1 MPSIRRAICSTG
13 AERTLCPPTNKFF
26 RAETLRPVTNLNSP
40 MIRLASLH
48 RCVALT
54 ALAALLAA
62 PASAL
67 TDRKFVTSPTL
78 ATEATTMIQL
88 LEQAHYNRDAV
99 RSSDYAQVIPDFM
112 GSLDGQ
118 KLFFLASDK
127 ADFEARYNKTLYW
140 NVSKLGNID
149 AAYEIYTAYEKRTEQ
164 RIYWIFEELKKDFD
178 LKTNEVFRADR
189 TKSEWAATPA
199 AADALWQQRLKFELI
214 AEMLNKKTI
223 DEAKQVVRKRY
234 ERILKN
240 LSDID
245 GGEVAELFLSTIARQ
260 YDPHSTYFS
269 ADTLE
274 DFSIQ
279 MRNELVGIGALLGVE
294 DDNCLVKEIVPGGPA
309 DLDKQLKPNDRI
321 ISVAQGSS
329 EPVEVI
335 GMKLR
340 KIVDLIRG
348 PKGSQV
354 KLLIQ
359 PAVATDSATRKEI
372 VITRDVVKLN
382 SARAHAAVFQVPG
395 PDGITVPL
403 GVITLPSFYG
413 PSEDDAPG
421 AEKSGAT
428 EDVAKLI
435 EQLKQAGVKGMVL
448 DLRRNGGGFLSE
460 AINLT
465 GLFIK
470 QGPVVQVK
478 NYAGEVQVD
487 NDESDLIAYDGPL
500 AVLVDRFSASASEI
514 VTGALQNY
522 GRAIVVGDSSTHG
535 KGSVQAVQEMR
546 QLVPQLMRTPVKTG
560 ATKFTI
566 QKYYLPSGASTQL
579 KGVVPDIVLPSIED
593 YLPIG
598 ESDLP
603 HALVWDEIPSSFF
616 AGKPLDAKI
625 LEALRTDSL
634 NRQNSLE
641 EFSYLKKN
649 VEWFKSR
656 QEQKLISINLEKRQQ
671 QREAD
676 TAFRKELKEEKEKL
690 AKNDF
695 PYREI
700 RLVPPPP
707 KPETPKAKPGTDS
720 TDGEDDAEE
729 LSTDENDAYTKV
741 DVHLRECLRVVND
754 AITLGQN
761 QQYWA
766 SNRPPLT
773 AQLGDKS

>member
-1 MPSIRRAICSTG
+1 
-13 AERTLCPPTNKFF
+13 
-26 RAETLRPVTNLNSP
+26 
-40 MIRLASLH
+40 MIRLPLLR
-48 RCVALT
+48 RCA
-54 ALAALLAA
+54 ALAVLVSLLAA
-62 PASAL
+62 PVFAL

-99 RSSDYAQVIPDFM
+99 RSSDYAQVIPDYM

-127 ADFEARYNKTLYW
+127 ADFESRYNKSLYW

-149 AAYEIYTAYEKRTEQ
+149 AAYEIYTAYEKRAEQ

-178 LKTNEVFRADR
+178 LSTNEVYRADR
-189 TKSEWAATPA
+189 TKSEWAINA
-199 AADALWQQRLKFELI
+199 AASDALWQQRLKFELI

-234 ERILKN
+234 ERMLKN
-240 LSDID
+240 LADID
-245 GGEVAELFLSTIARQ
+245 GGEVAELFLSTIAHQ
-260 YDPHSTYFS
+260 YDPHTTYFS
-269 ADTLE
+269 ADTFE
-274 DFSIQ
+274 DFGIQ
-279 MRNELVGIGALLGVE
+279 MKLELVGIGALLGLE
-294 DDNCLVKEIVPGGPA
+294 DDNCTVKEIVPGGPA

-321 ISVAQGSS
+321 ITVAQGNS
-329 EPVEVI
+329 EPVEII

-354 KLLIQ
+354 KLMIQ
-359 PAVATDSATRKEI
+359 PADATDSATRKEI

-382 SARAHAAVFQVPG
+382 SARAHAAVFEVPG
-395 PDGITVPL
+395 PEGVVPL

-413 PSEDDAPG
+413 PSEDETPG
-421 AEKSGAT
+421 AEKTGT
-428 EDVAKLI
+428 TQDVAKLI

-478 NYAGEVQVD
+478 NYAGEIQVD
-487 NDESDLIAYDGPL
+487 NDEDTQIAYDGPL

-625 LEALRTDSL
+625 VEALRQDSL
-634 NRQNSLE
+634 ARQGKLE
-641 EFSYLKKN
+641 EFAYLKKN

-676 TAFRKELKEEKEKL
+676 AAFRKEMKAEKEQL
-690 AKNDF
+690 AKSDF
-695 PYREI
+695 SYREI
-700 RLVPPPP
+700 RLVPAPP
-707 KPETPKAKPGTDS
+707 KPEPAKVKPGTDS
-720 TDGEDDAEE
+720 ANPDDEAEE
-729 LSTDENDAYTKV
+729 MSTDENDAYTKV
-741 DVHLRECLRVVND
+741 DVHLRESLRVVND

-761 QQYWA
+761 QQTWV